1 MIRKRFSWDPDGG
14 TAACELVYK
23 GRIFKGEAHCHF
35 DDYDFQSE
43 RTGCFI
49 AECRAELAMLKYR
62 KNCELKPA
70 LQALKHTYG
79 LLVQSSKYNPDS
91 HESKTL
97 YKQIQLTNFDLI
109 TVSNEITTLTQNLK
123 TYIDG
128 KEKLYQRLR
137 KAKNNKS
144 E

>member
-1 MIRKRFSWDPDGG
+1 MIRKRFSWNPGSG
-14 TAACELVYK
+14 IASCELVYK
-23 GRIFKGEAHCHF
+23 GRTFKGEAHCHL

-49 AECRAELAMLKYR
+49 AECRAELAMLRYR

-79 LLVQSSKYNPDS
+79 LFVQSSKYNPNS
-91 HESKTL
+91 HESKVL
-97 YKQIQLTNFDLI
+97 YKQIQLTNFELI
-109 TVSNEITTLTQNLK
+109 TVNNEITTLTQNLE
-123 TYIDG
+123 TYIKG
-128 KEKLYQRLR
+128 KEKLYQRMR
-137 KAKNNKS
+137 KVKNTKV

>member
-1 MIRKRFSWDPDGG
+1 MKKQFSWDPG
-14 TAACELVYK
+14 TGEASC
-23 GRIFKGEAHCHF
+23 RIFYKQNEFVAYAHCH
-35 DDYDFQSE
+35 DDDIDFMSE
-43 RTGCFI
+43 KTGCFI

-91 HESKTL
+91 HESKIL

>member
-1 MIRKRFSWDPDGG
+1 MIRKRFSWNPDNGV
-14 TAACELVYK
+14 AACELIYK
-23 GRIFKGEAHCHF
+23 GRAFKGEAHCHL

-49 AECRAELAMLKYR
+49 AECRAELAMLRYR

-79 LLVQSSKYNPDS
+79 LLVQSSKYNPNS
-91 HESKTL
+91 YESKVL
-97 YKQIQLTNFDLI
+97 YKQIQLTNFELI
-109 TVSNEITTLTQNLK
+109 TVNNEITTLTQNLE
-123 TYIDG
+123 TYIKG
-128 KEKLYQRLR
+128 KEKLYQRMR
-137 KAKNNKS
+137 KVKNTKV